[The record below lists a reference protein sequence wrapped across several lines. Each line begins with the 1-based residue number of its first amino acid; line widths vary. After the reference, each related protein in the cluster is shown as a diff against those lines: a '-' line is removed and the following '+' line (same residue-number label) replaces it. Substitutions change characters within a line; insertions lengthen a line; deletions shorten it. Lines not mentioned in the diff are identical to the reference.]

1 MAATRNVMTN
11 RVAAFSFLPALA
23 LCAAD
28 SGAQQYPQHSIQ
40 FVVATAPSG
49 GTDAVG
55 RLIAQKLAEAL
66 GQNVVV
72 DNRPGASGS
81 IGSALVA
88 KAAPDGYTL
97 LVANV
102 GHVAMNPAITRVPFD
117 TLRDF
122 APVTLLASGP
132 LILITHP
139 SVPAKTVREL
149 VALAK
154 SQPGKLNYSTGGSGT
169 TSHFGMELF
178 KSVTATDIV
187 HIPYKGIAPATVALI
202 AGEVDVMMNTTP
214 PALPQVHAGRLRA
227 IAMASLKRASFAP
240 DVPTLAESGLP
251 GFEAGV
257 WYGIAAPA
265 GTGAE
270 IVARLHLELARIVRM
285 PDVRERLAVEGVEP
299 VGNTPAEF
307 AAYLKSEMAKYA
319 AIAQKAHIRAE

>member
-1 MAATRNVMTN
+1 MN
-11 RVAAFSFLPALA
+11 RVAVFICACALLHFSANVLA
-23 LCAAD
+23 
-28 SGAQQYPQHSIQ
+28 QTWPQRPIQ

-55 RLIAQKLAEAL
+55 RLIAQKLSEAL

-81 IGSALVA
+81 IGSAFVA
-88 KAAPDGYTL
+88 KAAADGYSL

-102 GHVAMNPAITRVPFD
+102 GHVAMNPAIARVPFD

-122 APVTLLASGP
+122 TPVTLLASGP

-154 SQPGKLNYSTGGSGT
+154 SKPGKLNYSTGGSGT

-187 HIPYKGIAPATVALI
+187 HIPFKGIAPATVSLI

-214 PALPQVHAGRLRA
+214 PALPQVRAGRLRA
-227 IAMASLKRASFAP
+227 LAMASLKRTTFAP
-240 DVPTLAESGLP
+240 DVPTLVESGLP

-257 WYGIAAPA
+257 WYGMMGPAALPP
-265 GTGAE
+265 E
-270 IVARLHLELARIVRM
+270 IVARLHQELARIVRL
-285 PDVRERLAVEGVEP
+285 PEVRERLAVEGVEP

-307 AAYLKSEMAKYA
+307 AAYLKTEMAKYA
-319 AIAQKAHIRAE
+319 AVARKAQIRAE

>member
-1 MAATRNVMTN
+1 MRVDLMTRIAVFI
-11 RVAAFSFLPALA
+11 VACSSAQFCADALA
-23 LCAAD
+23 
-28 SGAQQYPQHSIQ
+28 QIYPQRPIQ

-49 GTDAVG
+49 GTDAIG
-55 RLIAQKLAEAL
+55 RLTAQKLAEAL

-88 KAAPDGYTL
+88 KAAPDGYSL

-102 GHVAMNPAITRVPFD
+102 GHVAMNPAIARVPFD

-122 APVTLLASGP
+122 TPVTLLAAGP
-132 LILITHP
+132 LILLTHP

-154 SQPGKLNYSTGGSGT
+154 SKPGKLNYSTGGSGT

-178 KSVTATDIV
+178 KSVTSTDIV
-187 HIPYKGIAPATVALI
+187 HIPFKGIAPATISLI

-214 PALPQVHAGRLRA
+214 PSLPQVRAGRLRA
-227 IAMASLKRASFAP
+227 IAMASIKRTAFAP

-257 WYGIAAPA
+257 WYGIMGPA
-265 GTGAE
+265 GLSPE
-270 IVARLHLELARIVRM
+270 IIARLHQELARIVRL
-285 PDVRERLAVEGVEP
+285 PEVRERLAVEGVEP

-319 AIAQKAHIRAE
+319 AVAQKARIRAD

>member
-1 MAATRNVMTN
+1 MTLMP
-11 RVAAFSFLPALA
+11 RLTLVIFAIAITLPCKPAN
-23 LCAAD
+23 
-28 SGAQQYPQHSIQ
+28 AQSYPQRPLQ

-55 RLIAQKLAEAL
+55 RLIAQKLAEAF

-88 KAAPDGYTL
+88 KAAPDGHTL

-102 GHVAMNPAITRVPFD
+102 GHVAMNPAIARVPFD

-122 APVTLLASGP
+122 TPVTMLASGP
-132 LILITHP
+132 LILLAHP
-139 SVPAKTVREL
+139 SVPAKNVREL

-154 SQPGKLNYSTGGSGT
+154 SKPGKLNYSTGGSGT

-187 HIPYKGIAPATVALI
+187 HIPFKGIAPATISLI

-214 PALPQVHAGRLRA
+214 PALPQVRAGRLRA
-227 IAMASLKRASFAP
+227 IAMASLKRTTFAP
-240 DVPTLAESGLP
+240 GVPTLVEAGLP

-257 WYGIAAPA
+257 VYGIMGPA
-265 GTGAE
+265 GLSAD
-270 IVARLHLELARIVRM
+270 IVTRLHQELTRIVRL
-285 PDVRERLAVEGVEP
+285 PEVRERLAVEGVEP

-307 AAYLKSEMAKYA
+307 AAYLKTEMARYA
-319 AIAQKAHIRAE
+319 AIAQKARIRAE

>member
-1 MAATRNVMTN
+1 MN
-11 RVAAFSFLPALA
+11 RVAVFYCLAQLALHGDAALA
-23 LCAAD
+23 QA
-28 SGAQQYPQHSIQ
+28 YPQKAIQ

-66 GQNVVV
+66 GQNVFV

-88 KAAPDGYTL
+88 KATPDGYAL

-102 GHVAMNPAITRVPFD
+102 GHVAMNPAIARVPFD

-122 APVTLLASGP
+122 TPVTLLAGGP
-132 LILITHP
+132 LILLSHP
-139 SVPAKTVREL
+139 AVPAADVRAL

-154 SQPGKLNYSTGGSGT
+154 AKPGRLNYSTGGSGT

-178 KSVTATDIV
+178 KAVTATDIV
-187 HIPYKGIAPATVALI
+187 HIPFKGIAPATVSLI

-214 PALPQVHAGRLRA
+214 PALPQVKAGRLRA
-227 IAMASLKRASFAP
+227 LAMASLKRTAFAP
-240 DVPTLAESGLP
+240 DVPTLVESGLP

-257 WYGIAAPA
+257 WYGIMGPA
-265 GTGAE
+265 GLPPE
-270 IVARLHLELARIVRM
+270 IVARLHQELARIVRLAE
-285 PDVRERLAVEGVEP
+285 VKERLAVEGVEP

-307 AAYLKSEMAKYA
+307 AAYLKAEMAKYA
-319 AIAQKAHIRAE
+319 AIAQKARIRAE

>member
-1 MAATRNVMTN
+1 MN
-11 RVAAFSFLPALA
+11 RVAVFYCLAQFALHGDA
-23 LCAAD
+23 VL
-28 SGAQQYPQHSIQ
+28 AQAYPQKAIQ

-55 RLIAQKLAEAL
+55 RLIAQKLSEAL

-88 KAAPDGYTL
+88 KAAPDGYAL

-102 GHVAMNPAITRVPFD
+102 GHVAMNPAIARVPFD

-122 APVTLLASGP
+122 TPVTLLASGP

-139 SVPAKTVREL
+139 SVPAKNVREL
-149 VALAK
+149 VALARSK
-154 SQPGKLNYSTGGSGT
+154 PGRLNYSTGGSGT

-178 KSVTATDIV
+178 KSGTMTDIV
-187 HIPYKGIAPATVALI
+187 HIPFKGIAPATVSLI

-214 PALPQVHAGRLRA
+214 PALPQVRAGRLRA
-227 IAMASLKRASFAP
+227 IAMASLKRTTFAP

-257 WYGIAAPA
+257 WYGMMGQI
-265 GTGAE
+265 G
-270 IVARLHLELARIVRM
+270 R
-285 PDVRERLAVEGVEP
+285 
-299 VGNTPAEF
+299 
-307 AAYLKSEMAKYA
+307 
-319 AIAQKAHIRAE
+319 AHV

>member
-1 MAATRNVMTN
+1 MK
-11 RVAAFSFLPALA
+11 FSSLGLTAIYACTLA
-23 LCAAD
+23 SFGAD
-28 SGAQQYPQHSIQ
+28 VNAQTYPQRSIQ

-49 GTDAVG
+49 GTDAIG
-55 RLIAQKLAEAL
+55 RLIGQKLADAL

-81 IGSALVA
+81 IGSAMIA
-88 KAAPDGYTL
+88 KATPDGYSL

-102 GHVAMNPAITRVPFD
+102 GHVAMNPAIARVPFD

-122 APVTLLASGP
+122 TPVTLLASGP

-139 SVPAKTVREL
+139 SVPAKTAREL

-154 SQPGKLNYSTGGSGT
+154 SKPGKLNYSTGGSGT

-187 HIPYKGIAPATVALI
+187 HIPYKGIAPATVSLI

-214 PALPQVHAGRLRA
+214 PALPQVRAGRLRA

-257 WYGIAAPA
+257 WYGIMGPANLAPD
-265 GTGAE
+265 
-270 IVARLHLELARIVRM
+270 IVTRLHQELARIVRL
-285 PDVRERLAVEGVEP
+285 PEVRERLAVEGVEP

-307 AAYLKSEMAKYA
+307 SAYLKSEMTKYA

>member
-1 MAATRNVMTN
+1 MN
-11 RVAAFSFLPALA
+11 RVAVFICACALLHFSANVLA
-23 LCAAD
+23 
-28 SGAQQYPQHSIQ
+28 QTWPQRPIQ

-55 RLIAQKLAEAL
+55 RLIAQKLSEAL

-81 IGSALVA
+81 IGSAFVA
-88 KAAPDGYTL
+88 KAAADGYSL

-102 GHVAMNPAITRVPFD
+102 GHVAMNPAIARVPFD

-122 APVTLLASGP
+122 TPVTLLASGP

-154 SQPGKLNYSTGGSGT
+154 SKPGKLNYSTGGSGT

-187 HIPYKGIAPATVALI
+187 HSPFKGIAPATVSLI

-214 PALPQVHAGRLRA
+214 PALPQVRAGRLRA
-227 IAMASLKRASFAP
+227 LAMASLKRTTFAP
-240 DVPTLAESGLP
+240 DVPTLVESGLP

-257 WYGIAAPA
+257 WYGMMGPAALPP
-265 GTGAE
+265 E
-270 IVARLHLELARIVRM
+270 IVARLHQELARIVRL
-285 PDVRERLAVEGVEP
+285 PEVRERLAVEGVEP

-307 AAYLKSEMAKYA
+307 AAYLKTEMAKYA
-319 AIAQKAHIRAE
+319 AVARKAQIRAE

>member
-1 MAATRNVMTN
+1 MK
-11 RVAAFSFLPALA
+11 RVAVLFAVGASALPCVDAI
-23 LCAAD
+23 
-28 SGAQQYPQHSIQ
+28 AQNYPQRSVQ

-49 GTDAVG
+49 GTDAIG
-55 RLIAQKLAEAL
+55 RLTAQKLAEAL

-88 KAAPDGYTL
+88 KAAPDGYSL

-102 GHVAMNPAITRVPFD
+102 GHVAMNPAIARVPFD

-122 APVTLLASGP
+122 TPVTLLAAGP

-154 SQPGKLNYSTGGSGT
+154 SKPGKLNYSTGGSGT

-178 KSVTATDIV
+178 KSVTAVDIV
-187 HIPYKGIAPATVALI
+187 HIPYKGIAPATIALI

-214 PALPQVHAGRLRA
+214 PALPQVRAGRLRA
-227 IAMASLKRASFAP
+227 IAMASLKRTAFAP

-257 WYGIAAPA
+257 WYGIMGPA
-265 GTGAE
+265 GLSPE
-270 IVARLHLELARIVRM
+270 IVARLHQELARIVRL
-285 PDVRERLAVEGVEP
+285 PEVRERLAVEGVEP
-299 VGNTPAEF
+299 VGNNPTEF
-307 AAYLKSEMAKYA
+307 AAYLKSEMTKYA
-319 AIAQKAHIRAE
+319 AVAQKARIRAD

>member
-1 MAATRNVMTN
+1 MN
-11 RVAAFSFLPALA
+11 RVAVFICACALLHFSANVLA
-23 LCAAD
+23 
-28 SGAQQYPQHSIQ
+28 QTWPQRPIQ

-55 RLIAQKLAEAL
+55 RLIAQKLSEAL

-81 IGSALVA
+81 IGSAFVA
-88 KAAPDGYTL
+88 KAAADGYSL

-102 GHVAMNPAITRVPFD
+102 GHVAMNPAIARVPFD

-122 APVTLLASGP
+122 TPVTLLASGP

-154 SQPGKLNYSTGGSGT
+154 SKPGKLNYSTGGSGT

-187 HIPYKGIAPATVALI
+187 HIPFKGIAPATVSLI

-214 PALPQVHAGRLRA
+214 PALPQVRAGRLRA
-227 IAMASLKRASFAP
+227 LAMASLKRTTFAP
-240 DVPTLAESGLP
+240 DVPTLVESGLP

-257 WYGIAAPA
+257 WYGMMGPAALPP
-265 GTGAE
+265 E
-270 IVARLHLELARIVRM
+270 IVARLHQELARIVRL
-285 PDVRERLAVEGVEP
+285 PEVRERLAVEGVEP
-299 VGNTPAEF
+299 VDNTPAEF
-307 AAYLKSEMAKYA
+307 AAYLKTEMAKYA
-319 AIAQKAHIRAE
+319 AVARKAQIRAE

>member
-1 MAATRNVMTN
+1 MKFFSLTRIAFFSLLLGLAA
-11 RVAAFSFLPALA
+11 ASAI
-23 LCAAD
+23 
-28 SGAQQYPQHSIQ
+28 AQQYPQRSIQ

-55 RLIAQKLAEAL
+55 RLIGQKLAEAL
-66 GQNVVV
+66 GQNVVI

-81 IGSALVA
+81 IGSAFVA
-88 KAAPDGYTL
+88 KAAPDGYAL

-102 GHVAMNPAITRVPFD
+102 GHIAMNPAIARVPFE

-122 APVTLLASGP
+122 TPVTMLASGP
-132 LILITHP
+132 LILLAHP
-139 SVPAKTVREL
+139 SVPVKTVREL

-154 SQPGKLNYSTGGSGT
+154 AKPGKLNYSTGGSGT

-187 HIPYKGIAPATVALI
+187 HIPFKGIAPATVSLI
-202 AGEVDVMMNTTP
+202 AGEVDVMMNPTP
-214 PALPQVHAGRLRA
+214 PALPQVRAGRLRA
-227 IAMASLKRASFAP
+227 LAMASLKRTAFAP

-257 WYGIAAPA
+257 WYGIMGPA
-265 GTGAE
+265 GLSPE
-270 IVARLHLELARIVRM
+270 VVARLHQELARIVRL
-285 PDVRERLAVEGVEP
+285 PEIRERLVAEGVEA

-307 AAYLKSEMAKYA
+307 AAYLKTEMAKYA
-319 AIAQKAHIRAE
+319 AIAQKARIRAE

>member
-1 MAATRNVMTN
+1 MN
-11 RVAAFSFLPALA
+11 RVAVFICAFASVHFSADV
-23 LCAAD
+23 CA
-28 SGAQQYPQHSIQ
+28 QTWPQRSIQ

-55 RLIAQKLAEAL
+55 RLIAQKLAETL

-81 IGSALVA
+81 IGSAFVA
-88 KAAPDGYTL
+88 KASADGYSL

-102 GHVAMNPAITRVPFD
+102 GHVAMNPAIARGPFD

-122 APVTLLASGP
+122 TPVTMLAAGP

-139 SVPAKTVREL
+139 SVPARTVREL

-154 SQPGKLNYSTGGSGT
+154 SKPGKLNYSTGGSGT

-187 HIPYKGIAPATVALI
+187 HIPFKGIAPATVSLI

-214 PALPQVHAGRLRA
+214 PALPQVRAGRLRA
-227 IAMASLKRASFAP
+227 IAMASLKRTAFAP

-257 WYGIAAPA
+257 WYGMMGPV
-265 GTGAE
+265 GLPPE
-270 IVARLHLELARIVRM
+270 IVTRLHAELARIVRL
-285 PDVRERLAVEGVEP
+285 PEVRERLAVEGVEP

-307 AAYLKSEMAKYA
+307 AAYLKTEMAKYA
-319 AIAQKAHIRAE
+319 AVARKAQIRAE

>member
-1 MAATRNVMTN
+1 MKFFSLTRIAFFSLLLGLAA
-11 RVAAFSFLPALA
+11 ASAI
-23 LCAAD
+23 
-28 SGAQQYPQHSIQ
+28 AQQYPQRSIQ

-55 RLIAQKLAEAL
+55 RLIGQKLAEAL
-66 GQNVVV
+66 GQNVVI

-81 IGSALVA
+81 IGSAFVA
-88 KAAPDGYTL
+88 KAAPDGYAL

-102 GHVAMNPAITRVPFD
+102 GHIAMNPAIARVPFE

-122 APVTLLASGP
+122 TPVTMLASGP
-132 LILITHP
+132 LILLAHP
-139 SVPAKTVREL
+139 SVPVKTVREL

-154 SQPGKLNYSTGGSGT
+154 AKPGKLNYSTGGSGT

-187 HIPYKGIAPATVALI
+187 HIPFKGIAPATVSLI

-214 PALPQVHAGRLRA
+214 PALPQVRAGRLRA
-227 IAMASLKRASFAP
+227 LAMASLKRTAFAP

-257 WYGIAAPA
+257 WYGIMGPA
-265 GTGAE
+265 GLSPE
-270 IVARLHLELARIVRM
+270 VVARLHQELARIVRL
-285 PDVRERLAVEGVEP
+285 PEIRERLVAEGVEA

-307 AAYLKSEMAKYA
+307 AAYLKTEMAKYA
-319 AIAQKAHIRAE
+319 AIAQKARIRAE

>member
-1 MAATRNVMTN
+1 MRVDQMTRIAVFI
-11 RVAAFSFLPALA
+11 VACSSAQFCADALA
-23 LCAAD
+23 
-28 SGAQQYPQHSIQ
+28 QIYPQRPIQ

-49 GTDAVG
+49 GTDAIG
-55 RLIAQKLAEAL
+55 RLTAQKLAEAL

-88 KAAPDGYTL
+88 KAAPDGYSL

-102 GHVAMNPAITRVPFD
+102 GHVAMNPAIARVPFD

-122 APVTLLASGP
+122 TPVTLLAAGP
-132 LILITHP
+132 LILLTHP

-154 SQPGKLNYSTGGSGT
+154 SKPGKLNYSTGGSGT

-178 KSVTATDIV
+178 KSVTSTDIV
-187 HIPYKGIAPATVALI
+187 HIPFKGIAPATISLI

-214 PALPQVHAGRLRA
+214 PSLPQVRAGRLRA
-227 IAMASLKRASFAP
+227 IAMASIKRTAFAP

-257 WYGIAAPA
+257 WYGIMGPA
-265 GTGAE
+265 GLSPE
-270 IVARLHLELARIVRM
+270 IISRLHQELARIVRL
-285 PDVRERLAVEGVEP
+285 PEVRERLAVEGVEP

-319 AIAQKAHIRAE
+319 AVAQKARIRAD

>member
-1 MAATRNVMTN
+1 MTRIAVCIL
-11 RVAAFSFLPALA
+11 ACSSAQFCADALA
-23 LCAAD
+23 Q
-28 SGAQQYPQHSIQ
+28 SYPQRPLQ

-49 GTDAVG
+49 GTDAIG
-55 RLIAQKLAEAL
+55 RLIAQKLAEAI

-88 KAAPDGYTL
+88 KAAPDGYAL

-102 GHVAMNPAITRVPFD
+102 GHVAMNPAIARVPFD

-122 APVTLLASGP
+122 TPVTLLAAGP

-139 SVPAKTVREL
+139 SVPAKTAREL
-149 VALAK
+149 VTLAK
-154 SQPGKLNYSTGGSGT
+154 SKPGKLNYSTGGSGT

-187 HIPYKGIAPATVALI
+187 HIPFKGIAPATISLI

-214 PALPQVHAGRLRA
+214 PALPQVRAGRLRA
-227 IAMASLKRASFAP
+227 IAMASLKRTAFAP

-257 WYGIAAPA
+257 WYGIMGPA
-265 GTGAE
+265 GLSPE
-270 IVARLHLELARIVRM
+270 IVARLHQELARIVRL
-285 PDVRERLAVEGVEP
+285 PEVRERLAVEGVEP
-299 VGNTPAEF
+299 VGNNPTEF
-307 AAYLKSEMAKYA
+307 AAYLKTEMAKYA
-319 AIAQKAHIRAE
+319 AVAQKARIRAE

>member
-1 MAATRNVMTN
+1 MA
-11 RVAAFSFLPALA
+11 RVAVFI
-23 LCAAD
+23 CAAV
-28 SGAQQYPQHSIQ
+28 SALPCAVAVAQSYPLRSIQ
-40 FVVATAPSG
+40 FIVATAPSG

-55 RLIAQKLAEAL
+55 RLSGQKLADAL
-66 GQNVVV
+66 GQNVVI

-88 KAAPDGYTL
+88 KAAPDGYAL

-122 APVTLLASGP
+122 TPVTLLASGP
-132 LILITHP
+132 LILLTHP

-154 SQPGKLNYSTGGSGT
+154 SNPGRLNYSTGGSGT

-187 HIPYKGIAPATVALI
+187 HIPYKGIAPATISLI
-202 AGEVDVMMNTTP
+202 AGEVAVMMNTTP
-214 PALPQVHAGRLRA
+214 PALPQVRAGRLRA
-227 IAMASLKRASFAP
+227 IAMASLRRTAFAP
-240 DVPTLAESGLP
+240 ELPTLDESGLK

-257 WYGIAAPA
+257 WYGIMGP
-265 GTGAE
+265 TGMPPE
-270 IVARLHLELARIVRM
+270 VVARLHQELARIVRA
-285 PDVRERLAVEGVEP
+285 PEVRERLAVEGVEP

-307 AAYLKSEMAKYA
+307 AAYLKTEMAKYA
-319 AIAQKAHIRAE
+319 AIAQKARIRGE

>member
-1 MAATRNVMTN
+1 MRGFPVSSVHIIICACASAHLSAAAN
-11 RVAAFSFLPALA
+11 
-23 LCAAD
+23 
-28 SGAQQYPQHSIQ
+28 AQTYPQRPVQ

-55 RLIAQKLAEAL
+55 RLIAQKLSEAL
-66 GQNVVV
+66 AQNVVV

-88 KAAPDGYTL
+88 KAAPDGHAL

-102 GHVAMNPAITRVPFD
+102 GHIAMNPAIARVPFD

-122 APVTLLASGP
+122 TPVTILASGP

-139 SVPAKTVREL
+139 SVPAKNVREL

-154 SQPGKLNYSTGGSGT
+154 ARPGRLNYSTGGSGT

-187 HIPYKGIAPATVALI
+187 HIPFKGIAPATVSLI

-214 PALPQVHAGRLRA
+214 PALPQVRAGRLRA
-227 IAMASLKRASFAP
+227 IAMASLKRTPFAP
-240 DVPTLAESGLP
+240 EVPTLAESGMP

-257 WYGIAAPA
+257 WYGIMGPA
-265 GTGAE
+265 GLSPE
-270 IVARLHLELARIVRM
+270 IVTRLHQELARIVRLTE
-285 PDVRERLAVEGVEP
+285 VRERLAVEGVEP

-307 AAYLKSEMAKYA
+307 SAYLRTEMAKYA
-319 AIAQKAHIRAE
+319 AIAQKARIRAD

>member
-1 MAATRNVMTN
+1 MK
-11 RVAAFSFLPALA
+11 RVAVFIAA
-23 LCAAD
+23 CASTAHC
-28 SGAQQYPQHSIQ
+28 SGAAAQTYPQRAVQ

-55 RLIAQKLAEAL
+55 RLIAQKLSEAL
-66 GQNVVV
+66 AQNVVV

-81 IGSALVA
+81 IGSGIVA
-88 KAAPDGYTL
+88 KAAPDGYSL

-102 GHVAMNPAITRVPFD
+102 GHIAMNPAIARVPFD

-122 APVTLLASGP
+122 TPVTLLAGGP

-139 SVPAKTVREL
+139 SVPAKNAREL

-154 SQPGKLNYSTGGSGT
+154 AKPGKLNYSTGGSGT

-178 KSVTATDIV
+178 KSVTTTDIV
-187 HIPYKGIAPATVALI
+187 HIPFKGIAPATVSLI

-214 PALPQVHAGRLRA
+214 PALPQVRAGRLRA
-227 IAMASLKRASFAP
+227 LAMASLKRTTFAP
-240 DVPTLAESGLP
+240 DVPTLDESGLP

-257 WYGIAAPA
+257 WYGIMGPS
-265 GTGAE
+265 GLPPE
-270 IVARLHLELARIVRM
+270 IVTRLHQELTRIVRL
-285 PDVRERLAVEGVEP
+285 PDVRERLVVEGVEP

-307 AAYLKSEMAKYA
+307 AAYLKTEMAKYA
-319 AIAQKAHIRAE
+319 AIAQKARIRAE

>member
-1 MAATRNVMTN
+1 MKLSSLTG
-11 RVAAFSFLPALA
+11 VAVCAYAWANFS
-23 LCAAD
+23 AD
-28 SGAQQYPQHSIQ
+28 VNAQVYPQRPIQ
-40 FVVATAPSG
+40 FIVATAPSG

-55 RLIAQKLAEAL
+55 RLIGQKLAEAL
-66 GQNVVV
+66 GQNVVI

-88 KAAPDGYTL
+88 KATPDGYSL

-102 GHVAMNPAITRVPFD
+102 GHVAMNPAIARMPFD

-122 APVTLLASGP
+122 TPVTQLASGP

-139 SVPAKTVREL
+139 SVPVKTVRDL
-149 VALAK
+149 ITLAK
-154 SQPGKLNYSTGGSGT
+154 AKPGRLNYSTGGSGT

-187 HIPYKGIAPATVALI
+187 HIPYKGIAPATIGLI

-214 PALPQVHAGRLRA
+214 PALPQVRAGRLRA
-227 IAMASLKRASFAP
+227 LAMASLKRTSVAP
-240 DVPTLAESGLP
+240 ELPTLDESGLR

-257 WYGIAAPA
+257 WYGIMAPA
-265 GTGAE
+265 GLAAD
-270 IVARLHLELARIVRM
+270 IVTRLHQELARIVRL
-285 PDVRERLAVEGVEP
+285 PEVRERLAAEGVEP

-307 AAYLKSEMAKYA
+307 AAYLKTEMAKYA
-319 AIAQKAHIRAE
+319 LIAQKARIRAE

>member
-1 MAATRNVMTN
+1 MGAI
-11 RVAAFSFLPALA
+11 FCALA
-23 LCAAD
+23 SETISVAT
-28 SGAQQYPQHSIQ
+28 AQQYPLRPIQ
-40 FVVATAPSG
+40 FIVATAPSG

-55 RLIAQKLAEAL
+55 RLIGQKLADAL
-66 GQNVVV
+66 GQNVVI

-122 APVTLLASGP
+122 TAVTLLASGP

-139 SVPAKTVREL
+139 SVPAKNVREL

-154 SQPGKLNYSTGGSGT
+154 SKPGRLNYSTGGSGT

-178 KSVTATDIV
+178 KSVTGTDIV
-187 HIPYKGIAPATVALI
+187 HIPYKGIAPATISLI

-214 PALPQVHAGRLRA
+214 PALPQVRAGRLRA
-227 IAMASLKRASFAP
+227 LAMASLKRTGFAP
-240 DVPTLAESGLP
+240 DLPTLDESGLR

-257 WYGIAAPA
+257 WYGIMAPA
-265 GTGAE
+265 GLPTE
-270 IVARLHLELARIVRM
+270 IVTRLHQELARIARLPEVR
-285 PDVRERLAVEGVEP
+285 DRLAVEGVEP

-307 AAYLKSEMAKYA
+307 AAYLRTEMAKYA
-319 AIAQKAHIRAE
+319 AIAQKARIRAE